1 MSLAQEARQWV
12 KRRDHPIA
20 RALYTLA
27 KGARSASLPCVRPIH
42 GPLYAA
48 DRAARAALNASLRAL
63 WTTPLFQARLE
74 SPAPRLYL
82 YGGLP
87 FVSGPV
93 RISLGP
99 DCRMSGAVT
108 ISGRSGATTPELRVG
123 ANCDIGWRTTIAVGA
138 KIIIGHNVRIA
149 GCAFLAGYPGHPI
162 DARDRAAGLPDTQ
175 DQIGDIIIEDD
186 CWLAT
191 GVTVLAGVRIGRGAI
206 IGAGSVVTKDVPP
219 FTLAAGAPAR
229 VLRSL
234 T

>member
-1 MSLAQEARQWV
+1 MRLAARARQWV
-12 KRRDHPIA
+12 KRRDDPIA
-20 RALYTLA
+20 RALYALA
-27 KGARSASLPCVRPIH
+27 KSARTASLPCVRAIH
-42 GPLYAA
+42 APLYTA
-48 DRAARAALNASLRAL
+48 DRATRAALAATLRAL

-74 SPAPRLYL
+74 APAPRLYL
-82 YGGLP
+82 YGGMP

-93 RISLGP
+93 RITLGP

-108 ISGRSGATTPELRVG
+108 ISGRSGASEPELRVG

-138 KIIIGHNVRIA
+138 RVLIGHNVRIA

-162 DARDRAAGLPDTQ
+162 DARDRAAGLPDTE
-175 DQIGDIIIEDD
+175 DQIGDIVIEDD

-234 T
+234 Q

>member
-1 MSLAQEARQWV
+1 MRLAAQARQWV
-12 KRRDHPIA
+12 KRREHPLA
-20 RALYTLA
+20 RALYALA
-27 KGARSASLPCVRPIH
+27 TGARTASLPCVRAIH

-48 DRAARAALNASLRAL
+48 DRAARGALGASLRAL

-74 SPAPRLYL
+74 APAARLYL
-82 YGGLP
+82 YGGMP
-87 FVSGPV
+87 YVSGPV

-108 ISGRSGATTPELRVG
+108 ISGRSGASEPELRVG
-123 ANCDIGWRTTIAVGA
+123 ANCDIGWRTTIAVGR
-138 KIIIGHNVRIA
+138 KVVIGHKVRIA
-149 GCAFLAGYPGHPI
+149 GCAFLAGYPGHPTN
-162 DARDRAAGLPDTQ
+162 ARDRAAGLPDTE
-175 DQIGDIIIEDD
+175 DQIGDIVIEDD

-229 VLRSL
+229 HIKSL
-234 T
+234 P